1 MDAPRWL
8 SPPRSGLVAL
18 AVVVVVAL
26 GLWVGFTLLGTP
38 VTPLPTA
45 EWGPLA
51 VARTPEQ
58 PAARGAGTVRITET
72 CVGLVDP
79 IGRGALLVWPVD
91 RVAWLAADRAVSF
104 RNLDGSVHLLR
115 DGDDVVL
122 QGGGGGVGADGQPAD
137 RRFDWVAPPD
147 PGCSFAEYFLVADV
161 MSD

>member
-1 MDAPRWL
+1 MDGPRWP
-8 SPPRSGLVAL
+8 SRPRSGLAVAL
-18 AVVVVVAL
+18 AVVLVVL
-26 GLWVGFTLLGTP
+26 GLWVGFTLLGAP
-38 VTPLPTA
+38 VTPSPTA

-58 PAARGAGTVRITET
+58 PAARASGALRITEA

-79 IGRGALLVWPVD
+79 AGRGVLLVWPMD
-91 RVAWLAADRAVSF
+91 RVAWVAADRAVRF

-115 DGDDVVL
+115 DGDDVIL
-122 QGGGGGVGADGQPAD
+122 QGGGGAVGADGRPAD

-147 PGCSFAEYFLVADV
+147 PGCSFAEYVLVADV